1 MNRYITLIL
10 ALLLTVSTQAQK
22 RISREYNNVSL
33 SDALR
38 QLSEQQTGYTIYFL
52 YNELEDFRITT
63 TVKNK
68 HLPEAIQQMI
78 GFYPIR
84 VTTSTE
90 EEGKKIFVE
99 CIQKTESRYKG
110 TIIDETGQPVAY
122 ANVYLLHPSDSTVIG
137 GGVSNEAGVFVIP
150 YEQPTVLARIS
161 YVGYKT
167 VYKLCDHSE
176 VGTIKMQPDNYTLN
190 GVVVQGERP
199 KVVLQGNSL
208 MMNVEGTVMERLGTA
223 EDVLTRVPMI
233 TKRGEGFEILGKGA
247 PLIYVNGR
255 KLRDLQELKN
265 IQSDNIRN
273 VEVIQNPGARYDA
286 SVNAVIIIRTKRAA
300 GEGLGVELS
309 SWSRSGRGYANNER
323 INLTYRTGGLELF
336 ANLFGAYN
344 RRKSQGEFEQTIF
357 ADTLWVINNQ
367 QKNHVRNPFLEGRFG
382 FNYQINDNHS
392 FGGFYQNTY
401 DYVKTR
407 SEYDDDLLADGV
419 AYDHLQNSS
428 VRRNK
433 NSPIH
438 QANLYYTGK
447 VGQLSIDFN
456 ADYTSRRQ
464 QSRNQQQELSTE
476 YEDRDVNTES
486 QTRSKLFAEKLFVTH
501 PLWKGQIEIGEEYT
515 NTRWK
520 SRFENQ
526 EGYIANSN
534 NEQHESNIAPF
545 VELRQRL
552 GRFQLSAGLR
562 YEHVE
567 SEYFV
572 SGQRRDEQCRTYDDL
587 FPSLSV
593 STSVRN
599 LQLSFSYAKRTTRPS
614 YWQLSSD
621 VTYENRLNLQTGN
634 PYMKPV
640 KYHNLNAM
648 VMWKWLYLM
657 TNFSHCVDPILYTAS
672 GLEDDSKVNFV
683 TYLNY
688 DHADWLTITLGA
700 QKNIKLGN
708 GITWTPQYN
717 VSLMKPWLK
726 SMFNGQEKSFCNPML
741 TLQLGNILTLPRDW
755 LLQADFY
762 MHTHGN
768 TGSNIYVDSTNP
780 MLSLS
785 ISKDFFQHRLNVKLT
800 GNDIFNG
807 GINHVML
814 YSNRMMFRKMEDNDS
829 RCIQLSLR
837 YRFNVTPSK
846 YKGTGAGNAEKN
858 RL

>member
-1 MNRYITLIL
+1 MKQFLII
-10 ALLLTVSTQAQK
+10 LLWLTCMTVSAQ
-22 RISREYNNVSL
+22 RISHDFRDVSL
-33 SDALR
+33 SEALKYI
-38 QLSEQQTGYTIYFL
+38 QSQTTNYDITFIYD
-52 YNELEDFRITT
+52 ELEDFRVTSYVQHKSVLDALMQI
-63 TVKNK
+63 
-68 HLPEAIQQMI
+68 A
-78 GFYPIR
+78 GFYPVRIYKSGER
-84 VTTSTE
+84 E
-90 EEGKKIFVE
+90 IYVE
-99 CIQKTESRYKG
+99 CTHKTDRHLTG
-110 TIIDETGQPVAY
+110 LIVDEQGLPVAY
-122 ANVYLLHPSDSTVIG
+122 TNVAILNPKDSTLLS
-137 GGVSNEAGVFVIP
+137 GGVSNESGYFAVP
-150 YEQPTVLARIS
+150 YEQERVLARFS

-167 VYKLCDHSE
+167 IYRLCDKPE
-176 VGTIKMQPDNYTLN
+176 VGTIRMRPDNYTLN

-208 MMNVEGTVMERLGTA
+208 MMNVEGTVMERMGTA

-233 TKRGEGFEILGKGA
+233 AKSGEGFEILGKGT
-247 PLIYVNGR
+247 PLIYLNNR
-255 KLRDLQELKN
+255 KLTDLNELRN
-265 IQSDNIRN
+265 IQSDFIRS

-309 SWSRSGRGYANNER
+309 SWSRCGRGYANNER
-323 INLTYRTGGLELF
+323 VNLTYRTGGLELF

-344 RRKSQGEFEQTIF
+344 RRKSSGEFEQTIF
-357 ADTLWVINNQ
+357 TDTQWVINNK
-367 QKNHVRNPFLEGRFG
+367 QKNNVRNPFLEGRFG
-382 FNYQINDNHS
+382 FNYQIDDNHS

-407 SEYDDDLLADGV
+407 SEYGDDLQADGKP
-419 AYDHLQNSS
+419 YDHLQNSS
-428 VRRNK
+428 VRRDK
-433 NSPIH
+433 NTPNH
-438 QANLYYTGK
+438 QVNLYYTGK
-447 VGQLSIDFN
+447 IGQLSIDFN
-456 ADYTSRRQ
+456 ADYSSRKQ
-464 QSRNQQQELSTE
+464 QSRNQQQELSNE
-476 YEDRDVNTES
+476 YEDRNVNTES

-515 NTRWK
+515 NTRWH
-520 SRFENQ
+520 SSFDNQ

-545 VELRQRL
+545 MELRQRF

-567 SEYFV
+567 SDYYV
-572 SGQRRDEQCRTYDDL
+572 NGLRRDEQCRTYDDF
-587 FPSLSV
+587 FPSFSV
-593 STSVRN
+593 STSAKN
-599 LQLSFSYAKRTTRPS
+599 LQFSFSYAKRTTRPS

-621 VTYENRLNLQTGN
+621 VTYENRLNQKTGN
-634 PYMKPV
+634 PYLKPI
-640 KYHNLNAM
+640 KYHNLNMM

-672 GLEDDSKVNFV
+672 SLEEDSKVNFV

-688 DHADWLTITLGA
+688 DHANWLTVTLGA
-700 QKNIKLGN
+700 QKNVKLGDR
-708 GITWTPQYN
+708 ITWTPQYN

-726 SMFNGQEKSFCNPML
+726 SLFNGQEKSFSHPML
-741 TLQLGNILTLPRDW
+741 SLQLGNIVSLPHDW
-755 LLQADFY
+755 LLQADFN

-768 TGSNIYVDSTNP
+768 TGSNIWVDSTNP

-785 ISKDFFQHRLNVKLT
+785 VSKDFFLHRLNVKLT
-800 GNDIFNG
+800 GNDLFNG
-807 GINHVML
+807 GINHVLL

-829 RCIQLSLR
+829 RCVQLSLR

>member
-1 MNRYITLIL
+1 MRRFTFICALCLVTTL
-10 ALLLTVSTQAQK
+10 ALAQ
-22 RISREYNNVSL
+22 RITRRYDNVSM
-33 SDALR
+33 SKALME
-38 QLSEQQTGYTIYFL
+38 LNDLQQDYTVNFIYD
-52 YNELEDFRITT
+52 ELEDFKVTT
-63 TVKNK
+63 DIRHEKLTD
-68 HLPEAIQQMI
+68 AILQI
-78 GFYPIR
+78 VGFYPIR
-84 VTTSTE
+84 VVKSGE
-90 EEGKKIFVE
+90 HEIFVE
-99 CIQKTESRYKG
+99 CTHKTDLHLTG
-110 TIIDETGQPVAY
+110 TIIDEQDVPVAY
-122 ANVYLLHPSDSTVIG
+122 ANIAILNPADSTLLS
-137 GGVSNEAGVFVIP
+137 GGVSNESGYFAIP

-167 VYKLCDHSE
+167 VYRHCNQPN
-176 VGTIKMQPDNYTLN
+176 VGTIRMQPDNYTLN

-233 TKRGEGFEILGKGA
+233 AKRGEGYEILGKGA
-247 PLIYVNGR
+247 PLIYLNNR
-255 KLRDLQELKN
+255 KLSDLNELRN
-265 IQSDNIRN
+265 IQSDFIRS

-309 SWSRSGRGYANNER
+309 SWSRCGRGYANNER

-344 RRKSQGEFEQTIF
+344 RRKSNGEFEQTIF
-357 ADTLWVINNQ
+357 ADTLWVINNK
-367 QKNHVRNPFLEGRFG
+367 QKNNVRNPFLEGRFG

-407 SEYDDDLLADGV
+407 SEYDDDLLADGKP
-419 AYDHLQNSS
+419 YDHLQNSS
-428 VRRNK
+428 VRRDK
-433 NSPIH
+433 NAPNH
-438 QANLYYTGK
+438 QVNLYYTGK
-447 VGQLSIDFN
+447 VGQLSVDFN
-456 ADYTSRRQ
+456 ADYTSRKQ
-464 QSRNQQQELSTE
+464 QSRNQQQELSAK

-515 NTRWK
+515 NTRWR
-520 SRFENQ
+520 SSFDNQ

-572 SGQRRDEQCRTYDDL
+572 SGQRRDEQCRTYDDF
-587 FPSLSV
+587 FPSFSV
-593 STSVRN
+593 STSAKN

-621 VTYENRLNLQTGN
+621 VTYENRLNRQTGN
-634 PYMKPV
+634 PYLKPV

-657 TNFSHCVDPILYTAS
+657 TNFSHCVDPILYTAGS
-672 GLEDDSKVNFV
+672 LEEDSKVNFV

-688 DHADWLTITLGA
+688 DHADWLTVTLGA
-700 QKNIKLGN
+700 QKNVKLN
-708 GITWTPQYN
+708 DMITWTPQYN
-717 VSLMKPWLK
+717 VSLMKPWFK
-726 SMFNGQEKSFCNPML
+726 SLFNGQEMSFSHPML
-741 TLQLGNILTLPRDW
+741 NLQLDNIVMLPHDW
-755 LLQADFY
+755 LIQADFN

-768 TGSNIYVDSTNP
+768 TGSNIWVDCANP

-785 ISKDFFQHRLNVKLT
+785 ISKDFLQHRLNVKLT
-800 GNDIFNG
+800 GNDLLNG

-814 YSNRMMFRKMEDNDS
+814 YSNKMMFRKTEDNDS